1 MSVSEPFKLTFQPAS
16 SPFLSI
22 NIIIYFFLQEGLLRT
37 NKLLKKKGLK
47 LDENFTAPKCNHF
60 GSHGGIKNLATK
72 LAAKVANFAACVWQ
86 SFAKLY

>member
-1 MSVSEPFKLTFQPAS
+1 MSVSEPFNLTFQPAS

-22 NIIIYFFLQEGLLRT
+22 NIIIYFLFQEGLLRT
-37 NKLLKKKGLK
+37 KKLRKKKELK
-47 LDENFTAPKCNHF
+47 LNENYRAPSCDHF
-60 GSHGGIKNLATK
+60 GSHGGLKKLATK